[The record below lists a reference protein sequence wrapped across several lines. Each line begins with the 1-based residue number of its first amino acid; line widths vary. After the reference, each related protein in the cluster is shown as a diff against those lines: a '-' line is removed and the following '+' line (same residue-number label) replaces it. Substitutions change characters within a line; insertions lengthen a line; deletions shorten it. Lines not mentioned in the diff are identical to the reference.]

1 MKKIFI
7 VLCTIALLASNVA
20 CTDDDTFSTSSSDLL
35 TFSVDTVDM
44 DTVFSTVP
52 TSTRTFWV
60 YNKSGNGIRCTNVR
74 LANGNQTGFRVNVDG
89 EYLSP
94 TYGYQV
100 QNVEI
105 RKQDSIR
112 VFVELTSPV
121 NGVDG
126 PQLLEDNLIF
136 TLESGVEQKVNLNAH
151 TWDATLMR
159 DFVVSK
165 DTTIDGTRKPIVI
178 YGGMKV
184 DSMVTLKIAAGTTL
198 YFHGDAGIDVYGR
211 LLAEGTAEANVV
223 LRGDRTDWMF
233 DYLPKEI
240 GAIIH
245 RDTLTVDLLGKRF
258 FLGHGDEVDFRS
270 KAFRLIRAIFRNK
283 FCQWLYAG
291 IHPRWT
297 FGFALGWSL
306 NSRKSGL
313 EKQEAKKYQGEDAEY
328 MVVFAKEYLKTHPD
342 INFFIFGHRHI
353 MLDLMLSRTS
363 RILIAGDWM
372 QFFSYIVWDGEN
384 LYMDQF
390 LEETDGQSYP
400 NT

>member
-1 MKKIFI
+1 
-7 VLCTIALLASNVA
+7 
-20 CTDDDTFSTSSSDLL
+20 
-35 TFSVDTVDM
+35 
-44 DTVFSTVP
+44 
-52 TSTRTFWV
+52 
-60 YNKSGNGIRCTNVR
+60 
-74 LANGNQTGFRVNVDG
+74 
-89 EYLSP
+89 
-94 TYGYQV
+94 
-100 QNVEI
+100 
-105 RKQDSIR
+105 
-112 VFVELTSPV
+112 
-121 NGVDG
+121 
-126 PQLLEDNLIF
+126 
-136 TLESGVEQKVNLNAH
+136 
-151 TWDATLMR
+151 
-159 DFVVSK
+159 
-165 DTTIDGTRKPIVI
+165 
-178 YGGMKV
+178 
-184 DSMVTLKIAAGTTL
+184 
-198 YFHGDAGIDVYGR
+198 
-211 LLAEGTAEANVV
+211 
-223 LRGDRTDWMF
+223 MF

-328 MVVFAKEYLKTHPD
+328 MVVF
-342 INFFIFGHRHI
+342 GHRHI